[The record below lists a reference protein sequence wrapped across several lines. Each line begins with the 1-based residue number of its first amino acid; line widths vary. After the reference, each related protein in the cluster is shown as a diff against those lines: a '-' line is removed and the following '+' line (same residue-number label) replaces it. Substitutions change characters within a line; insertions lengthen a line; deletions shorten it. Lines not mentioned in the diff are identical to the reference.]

1 MATIR
6 VGVGSFNIED
16 KGVGFGT
23 SPTDGLGNLK
33 VKGVTKTTGSIVS
46 GASTLTRYS
55 GFAADNISQLENIT
69 LTSEV
74 GTIGDIVVGVGTSVI
89 ISSASTVTVGTVE
102 SVSIGTHFSPPV
114 GGTEDRGEDFV
125 EGMMRFNTDLNTME
139 FYNGNEWRQFTY
151 ISDIQNSPSGS
162 GRIIYA
168 GGNNAGVS
176 PYTITDIVFLQ
187 AMTKG
192 NTLDFGVLT
201 QATRN
206 KGAGSNGTRGVFA
219 AGASP
224 NNTTNTNRIE
234 YVTIQSKGNSID
246 FGFVTAARRNV
257 AGTSSSTRMLIAG
270 GYSGSSPT
278 PSTVNTV
285 DYIEMHTLGD
295 ALDFGDLSM
304 LSAQY
309 AGGTMSPV
317 RAVYFGGTATNVPKS
332 EKIDFFNFA
341 SKGNSVTFGVL
352 SSGGGTINGTQPS
365 SNTRG
370 VISGPTQ
377 PDSPLGKIK
386 FIEYITI
393 ASEGNSVHFGDLTL
407 ERNGSGSGGGGTRGF
422 WAGGTGVSPSNTY
435 VNIIDFI
442 TISTTGN
449 AEDFGD
455 IPSKSSGY
463 AGCSDIHGGL
473 GGY

>member
-1 MATIR
+1 MATFR
-6 VGVGSFNIED
+6 VGVGSFNIKD
-16 KGVGFGT
+16 GAVGFGT
-23 SPTDGLGNLK
+23 DTDGLGNLK
-33 VKGVTKTTGSIVS
+33 VKGVTKTTDIKVS

-55 GFAADNISQLENIT
+55 GFAADNINQLENIT

-89 ISSASTVTVGTVE
+89 ISSGSTVTVGTVE
-102 SVSIGTHFSPPV
+102 SVSIGTHFSPPK
-114 GGTEDRGEDFV
+114 GGIEERGQDFV

-162 GRIIYA
+162 GRVIYA

-187 AMTKG
+187 ATTKG

-224 NNTTNTNRIE
+224 NNTTNTNVIE
-234 YVTIQSKGNSID
+234 YVTIQSKGDSID
-246 FGFVTAARRNV
+246 FGDVTAARRNV

-285 DYIEMHTLGD
+285 DYIEMHTLGN

-304 LSAQY
+304 MSPQY

-377 PDSPLGKIK
+377 PDSPTGKIK
-386 FIEYITI
+386 LIEYITI
-393 ASEGNSVHFGDLTL
+393 ASEGNSVHFGDLTVA
-407 ERNGSGSGGGGTRGF
+407 RNGSGSGGGGTRGF

-463 AGCSDIHGGL
+463 AGCSDIDGGL

>member
-1 MATIR
+1 MATFR
-6 VGVGSFNIED
+6 VGIGSFIITED

-55 GFAADNISQLENIT
+55 GFAADNINQLENIT

-89 ISSASTVTVGTVE
+89 ISSGSTVTVGTVE
-102 SVSIGTHFSPPV
+102 SVSIGTHFSPPT
-114 GGTEDRGEDFV
+114 GGIEERGENFI

-151 ISDIQNSPSGS
+151 ITDIQNSPSGS

-168 GGNNAGVS
+168 GGNNTGS
-176 PYTITDIVFLQ
+176 DPYTINDIVFLQ
-187 AMTKG
+187 ATTKG
-192 NTLDFGVLT
+192 NVLDFGFLT

-206 KGAGSNGTRGVFA
+206 KGAGSNGTRGLFA

-224 NNTTNTNRIE
+224 NNTTNTNVIE
-234 YVTIQSKGNSID
+234 YITIQSKGNSID
-246 FGFVTAARRNV
+246 FGDTTLARRNV
-257 AGTSSSTRMLIAG
+257 AGTSSSTRMLIAA

-278 PSTVNTV
+278 PSATDIV
-285 DYIEMHTLGD
+285 DYVEMSTLGN
-295 ALDFGDLSM
+295 ALDFGDLT
-304 LSAQY
+304 LGDNNNQY

-317 RAVYFGGTATNVPKS
+317 RSVYFGASSPFEFLSYFT
-332 EKIDFFNFA
+332 IA
-341 SKGNSVTFGVL
+341 SKGNSTHFGVL
-352 SSGGGTINGTQPS
+352 SSGGGTFQGTQPS

-370 VISGPTQ
+370 VLAGMVQ
-377 PDSPLGKIK
+377 PQRLDN
-386 FIEYITI
+386 IEFITI
-393 ASEGNSVHFGDLTL
+393 ASEGNSTHFGELTVG
-407 ERNGSGSGGGGTRGF
+407 RNGTGSGGGGTRGL
-422 WAGGTGVSPSNTY
+422 WAGGTIDTSSTY
-435 VNIIDFI
+435 SNIIDFI

-463 AGCSDIHGGL
+463 AGCSDIDGGL

>member
-1 MATIR
+1 MATFR
-6 VGVGSFNIED
+6 VGVGSFNIQD
-16 KGVGFGT
+16 GAVGFGT
-23 SPTDGLGNLK
+23 DTDGLGNLR

-102 SVSIGTHFSPPV
+102 SVSIGTHFSPPK
-114 GGTEDRGEDFV
+114 GGVEDRGDNFI

-139 FYNGNEWRQFTY
+139 FYNGNEWKQFTY
-151 ISDIQNSPSGS
+151 ITDIQNSPSGS

-168 GGNNAGVS
+168 GGNNTGS
-176 PYTITDIVFLQ
+176 DPYTINDIVFLQ
-187 AMTKG
+187 ATTKG
-192 NTLDFGVLT
+192 NVLDFGVLT

-224 NNTTNTNRIE
+224 NNTTNTNVIE

-246 FGFVTAARRNV
+246 FGDVTAARRNV
-257 AGTSSSTRMLIAG
+257 GGTSSSTRMLIAG

-377 PDSPLGKIK
+377 PDSPTGKIK
-386 FIEYITI
+386 LIEYITI
-393 ASEGNSVHFGDLTL
+393 ASEGNSVHFGDLTVA
-407 ERNGSGSGGGGTRGF
+407 RNGSGSGGGGTRGF

-463 AGCSDIHGGL
+463 AGCSDIDGGL

>member
-1 MATIR
+1 MATFR
-6 VGVGSFNIED
+6 VGVGSFNIQD
-16 KGVGFGT
+16 GAVGFGT
-23 SPTDGLGNLK
+23 DTDGLGNLR

-55 GFAADNISQLENIT
+55 GFAADNINQLENIT

-114 GGTEDRGEDFV
+114 GGTEDRGDNFI

-139 FYNGNEWRQFTY
+139 FYNGNEWKQFTY
-151 ISDIQNSPSGS
+151 ITDIQNSPSGS
-162 GRIIYA
+162 GRVIYA

-187 AMTKG
+187 ATTKG
-192 NTLDFGVLT
+192 NVLDFGVLT

-224 NNTTNTNRIE
+224 NNTTNTNVIE
-234 YVTIQSKGNSID
+234 YVTIQSKGDSID
-246 FGFVTAARRNV
+246 FGDVTAARRNV

-285 DYIEMHTLGD
+285 DYIEMHTLGN

-352 SSGGGTINGTQPS
+352 SSGGGTHNGTQPS
-365 SNTRG
+365 NNTRG
-370 VISGPTQ
+370 VIAGPAQ
-377 PDSPLGKIK
+377 PERVKY
-386 FIEYITI
+386 IEYITI
-393 ASEGNSVHFGDLTL
+393 ASEGNSVHFGDLTVA
-407 ERNGSGSGGGGTRGF
+407 RNGSGSGGGGTRGF